1 MNKKG
6 LDISLNFVIIAA
18 LALIAL
24 IVIALI
30 FTGGIQKLIGQ
41 QDEVVGVSA
50 EQIAVSEQ
58 SCKTSCSLNSKTS
71 WDNPSFP
78 EAVAEDYRDCDA
90 LLPGY
95 KWVDGECLKP
105 GEE

>member
-41 QDEVVGVSA
+41 EEEVIEVGTQEFALAEGACKLACSA
-50 EQIAVSEQ
+50 GSE
-58 SCKTSCSLNSKTS
+58 SA

-78 EAVAEDYRDCDA
+78 ENVAAEYDSCDEMMDA
-90 LLPGY
+90 TFETCNQ
-95 KWVDGECLKP
+95 DE
-105 GEE
+105 

>member
-30 FTGGIQKLIGQ
+30 FTGGIERITTEEEEILELGTQEKALAEATCKLACTTGSEAAWKSP
-41 QDEVVGVSA
+41 DFTEEVA
-50 EQIAVSEQ
+50 
-58 SCKTSCSLNSKTS
+58 LYY
-71 WDNPSFP
+71 D
-78 EAVAEDYRDCDA
+78 DCDD
-90 LLPGY
+90 LMTGLGQSGY
-95 KWVDGECLKP
+95 WQEHCT
-105 GEE
+105 

>member
-41 QDEVVGVSA
+41 EEEVIEVGTQEFALA
-50 EQIAVSEQ
+50 EGA
-58 SCKTSCSLNSKTS
+58 CSLACSAGSETA

-78 EAVAEDYRDCDA
+78 QSVIDAGYDSCDDMLDTTFETCDQAE
-90 LLPGY
+90 
-95 KWVDGECLKP
+95 
-105 GEE
+105 